1 MYESSVIAATVV
13 MVVTLGTSAGSLL
26 PLLFRRL
33 GMDPAIMSNP
43 LIAAMIDVLGVI
55 LFYEIGLLVLT

>member
-1 MYESSVIAATVV
+1 VIAATVV